1 MATRY
6 DHHGNKKERV
16 VDTGGH
22 RTRGYWL
29 LGPAFCCLLLLDT
42 AHCTLPNFCGRG
54 QRGPGKA
61 VQAAYQRTMPKP
73 EETQAGRRG
82 PELSDILLKRAD
94 TAGDWRPRYF
104 ELRERRLYY
113 CAPPQLDCQWQAPRR
128 RRGAPRSTAP
138 PPQLTPLRAQTRTS

>member
-61 VQAAYQRTMPKP
+61 VQAGTSVPCRNPKKP
-73 EETQAGRRG
+73 RQDG
-82 PELSDILLKRAD
+82 AD
-94 TAGDWRPRYF
+94 RSSAT
-104 ELRERRLYY
+104 Y
-113 CAPPQLDCQWQAPRR
+113 C
-128 RRGAPRSTAP
+128 
-138 PPQLTPLRAQTRTS
+138 

>member
-1 MATRY
+1 
-6 DHHGNKKERV
+6 
-16 VDTGGH
+16 
-22 RTRGYWL
+22 
-29 LGPAFCCLLLLDT
+29 
-42 AHCTLPNFCGRG
+42 
-54 QRGPGKA
+54 
-61 VQAAYQRTMPKP
+61 MPKP